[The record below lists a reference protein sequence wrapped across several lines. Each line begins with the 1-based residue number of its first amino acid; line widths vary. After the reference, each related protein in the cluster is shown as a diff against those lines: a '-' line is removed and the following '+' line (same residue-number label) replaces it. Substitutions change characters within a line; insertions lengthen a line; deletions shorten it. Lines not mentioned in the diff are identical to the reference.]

1 MALVPHTPLWLAAVA
16 SMLVL
21 PAAHAQTG
29 PPAGQPG
36 EIRVE
41 PARMT
46 PAKQG
51 ALKWIDGNQAT
62 ISSMSDQIWRF
73 AETGLQEFKS
83 AAVLEDQLE
92 KAGFKV
98 TRGIAGMSTA
108 FVAEYGTG
116 QPIIGILA
124 EYDALPG
131 LSQAAL
137 PAKQPVT
144 QGAPGQG
151 CGHNVFGA
159 GSVGAALAL
168 KQAMAEQK
176 IAGTIRLYGTPAEE
190 NYSGKTFMARAGVFD
205 DLSAAL
211 HWHPGDKT
219 QVSLTS
225 SLAETGV
232 EIEFFGKT
240 AHAAGQPWAGRSALD
255 GVELTN
261 VAMNY
266 LREHVKPSARIHY
279 VTTNGGMAANVV
291 PDYAKVWYMVRDLD
305 RQGVDYLY
313 ERLVDCVKGGALQS
327 RTTYKIT
334 ILEGVWNL
342 LVPPAFAKLMY
353 ANLQL
358 VGPPVFTEKEQEF
371 AKAIQKEEGLPAE
384 GMASV
389 LEPFKG
395 PGPVSSGSTDV
406 SDVSWITP
414 TIGLGVALGP
424 KGTPGHHWA
433 TTACSGTSI
442 GHKSAAVAA
451 KTIAAT
457 ALDLL
462 QDPRLLE
469 QVRSDWKQATGGIKY
484 KSAIPAELTPRVF
497 TPADR

>member
-1 MALVPHTPLWLAAVA
+1 MLA
-16 SMLVL
+16 L
-21 PAAHAQTG
+21 PATHAQTTT
-29 PPAGQPG
+29 PEGQQG
-36 EIRVE
+36 ETRVE
-41 PARMT
+41 PAKMT
-46 PAKQG
+46 PAKQT

-62 ISSMSDQIWRF
+62 ISSMNDQIWNL
-73 AETGLQEFKS
+73 AETGLKEWRS
-83 AAVLEDQLE
+83 AAVLEGQLE

-98 TRGIAGMSTA
+98 TRGVAGMTTA
-108 FVAEYGTG
+108 FLAEYGSG

-131 LSQAAL
+131 LSQAAV
-137 PAKQPVT
+137 PTKQPVT
-144 QGAPGQG
+144 KGVPGHG

-168 KQAMAEQK
+168 KQTMAEHA

-190 NYSGKTFMARAGVFD
+190 NYSGKTYMARAGLFD

-240 AHAAGQPWAGRSALD
+240 AHAAGEPWAGRSALD
-255 GVELTN
+255 GMELTN

-266 LREHVKPSARIHY
+266 LREHVKSSARIHY

-327 RTTYKIT
+327 RTTYKMT

-353 ANLQL
+353 GNLEL
-358 VGPPVFTEKEQEF
+358 VGPPAFTDKEQEF
-371 AKAIQKEEGLPAE
+371 AKAIQKEEGLPPD
-384 GMASV
+384 GMASGV
-389 LEPFKG
+389 EPLKG
-395 PGPVSSGSTDV
+395 PGQVNSGSTDV

-414 TIGLGVALGP
+414 TMGLGVALGP

-433 TTACSGTSI
+433 TVACSGMSI
-442 GHKSAAVAA
+442 GHKSATVAA

-462 QDPRLLE
+462 QNPQLLE
-469 QVRSDWKQATGGIKY
+469 QVRTDWKQATRGIKY
-484 KSAIPAELTPRVF
+484 KSAIPEDLKPPVF
-497 TPADR
+497 TPGER